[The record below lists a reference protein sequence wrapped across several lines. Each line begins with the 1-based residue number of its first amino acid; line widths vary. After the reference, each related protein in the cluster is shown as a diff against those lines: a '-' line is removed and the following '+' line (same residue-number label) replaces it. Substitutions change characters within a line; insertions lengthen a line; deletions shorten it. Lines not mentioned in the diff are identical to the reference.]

1 MFGKKKILKRNESN
15 RNEILNT
22 LTALQNQCRY
32 PELGAQLSDIKEQ
45 VTGQE
50 QTMSPAAIKYD
61 APILEYLKVAEGDLK
76 NGHRVAEIRVRLV
89 QEKLIDRKKDKDVL
103 GINPLMSKQERK
115 EVVRRQK
122 ELIKHYAKNPT
133 LYADVSS
140 EATLYPSNIEREIK
154 KAYLEDTAEQYTA
167 QLEEL
172 KEQMIKTKD
181 RSLITKFQLVQAKLA
196 GVQNNLKSLETADLK
211 DTNYQ
216 AIANELDVAKELEK
230 ERAYTDED
238 VKVKMEQLENLRK
251 AQASDPLLEQMQKMN
266 GGDGIGSAGGASAS
280 IGGAV
285 TGIPEIDA
293 IFAEADREEELKQLK
308 QAEQQLEQHIEHL
321 QQLLEDKELKQ
332 KEIAAQ
338 SKPLLDQRKGWN
350 ASQRTLGDVQLTKL
364 QADFNDNARE
374 AKYIQAQLSVSLEQR
389 RLIRENVAAHNS
401 RNLNAVITGIDYK
414 KLTSDSIELI
424 KKNNEE
430 LNDLG
435 THVATLDGE
444 QGKIETDAVSATPHV
459 DATDNVADDKFAAF
473 ESAIAAALS

>member
-15 RNEILNT
+15 RELILNT
-22 LTALQNQCRY
+22 ITVLQNRCRD
-32 PELGAQLSDIKEQ
+32 EKVGQQLTDAKEQ
-45 VTGQE
+45 VALQPSTP
-50 QTMSPAAIKYD
+50 SYKAITYD
-61 APILEYLKVAEGDLK
+61 APILKYLQAVEGDLR
-76 NGHRVAEIRVRLV
+76 NGHFAAEVRMELV
-89 QEKLIDRKKDKDVL
+89 QEKLTARKQDNDVL
-103 GINPLMSKQERK
+103 SDNPLMSKQARK
-115 EVVRRQK
+115 EEARRQK
-122 ELIKHYAKNPT
+122 EMKKYYKKNPT
-133 LYADVSS
+133 LYAD
-140 EATLYPSNIEREIK
+140 ELGEEKLYPENIGRKLKWAKLKDEE
-154 KAYLEDTAEQYTA
+154 EQYTA

-293 IFAEADREEELKQLK
+293 IFAEADREEELKRLK

-389 RLIRENVAAHNS
+389 RLIRENLAAHNS

-459 DATDNVADDKFAAF
+459 DATDNIADDKFAAF
-473 ESAIAAALS
+473 ESAVAAALS